1 MTTEQVAREER
12 AAVAREEVASL
23 SACVMAGELLA
34 EAARQSRAAAHPLR
48 RAWNEIS
55 CPLLEMLHRNDVRQ
69 SVLNP
74 DVWGLVGLWRLRAV
88 SSVFRTWVRESLST
102 RQLHA
107 LGGVE
112 VQRRWSHMTMNS
124 PRMTISSSVRTM
136 GLASL
141 TWEPWRGPSRGSPLI
156 PLLPTARYNHTA
168 CATHDGRLV
177 VAGGDAVGENSELGL
192 QPSAETLQLEL
203 ASGEA
208 WSTVT
213 ASGMHFRRRYAAS
226 VALPDGRVAVFG
238 GRVPGEAARE
248 TWVDLALGR
257 VDECYTATA
266 EVLDADGSSWSLIA
280 PMPGGPRG
288 RAAAAVLPNGMVI
301 VAGGSSV
308 WDPRIG
314 DDEWAEDPH
323 ALASTEIWNPV
334 TNKWI
339 KAPDM
344 EHARSFVSGCMLP
357 SGRFVVLGGLKDSVN
372 VNCEV
377 FNPVMWSWSEL
388 PQKDRPY
395 KKGWVDLPWSPRALA
410 ACARPTPQ
418 VAPVPGGFVMVGGG
432 AAMGN
437 LSTAAN
443 DSDLLVDDVLYCEES
458 EMWFVLPNPVMW
470 GGDVSPVV
478 STSMAV

>member
-12 AAVAREEVASL
+12 AAVAREEAASL

-156 PLLPTARYNHTA
+156 PPLPTARYNHTA

-238 GRVPGEAARE
+238 GRVPGTGLVASRWQAARE
-248 TWVDLALGR
+248 Q
-257 VDECYTATA
+257 CYTATA

-432 AAMGN
+432 ADIPGA
-437 LSTAAN
+437 TCV
-443 DSDLLVDDVLYCEES
+443 DDVLVDDVLYCEES